1 MKESVDIQ
9 FVSDIMCPW
18 CVVGLGNL
26 NNALEALKDSVE
38 ADITFQ
44 PFELNPEMPPEGQ
57 DFSEH
62 ITEKYGITKAQS
74 DENRAM
80 IQQRG
85 KEIDFDFN
93 FTPESRM
100 RNSFDAHRL
109 LHWAQLEGKQA
120 ELKAAL
126 FKAHFTHNQD
136 VSDYS
141 ILANLAAS
149 VNLDPAAAKGI
160 LDHGHFTEEVRKQEK
175 LWQQH
180 GISSVPTVIINNKYA
195 ISGGQPAEVFKNAI
209 EEILEK
215 EAKSEQN
222 A

>member
-1 MKESVDIQ
+1 MKKSVDIQ

-26 NNALEALKDSVE
+26 NNALETLKDSVE

-85 KEIDFDFN
+85 NEIDFDFN

-141 ILANLAAS
+141 TLANLAAS

-160 LDHGHFTEEVRKQEK
+160 LDNGHFTEEVRKQEK

-215 EAKSEQN
+215 EAQSEQN

>member
-1 MKESVDIQ
+1 MKESLDIQ
-9 FVSDIMCPW
+9 FISDVMCPW
-18 CVVGLGNL
+18 CVVGFGNL
-26 NNALEALKDSVE
+26 NKALEELKDTVN

-44 PFELNPEMPPEGQ
+44 PFELNPEMGPDGL
-57 DFSEH
+57 DLSEH

-80 IQQRG
+80 IQARG
-85 KEIDFDFN
+85 KEVDFDFN
-93 FTPESRM
+93 FTPESRI

-109 LHWAQLEGKQA
+109 LHWANLEGKQA

-136 VSDYS
+136 VSNYNT
-141 ILANLAAS
+141 LANLAAS

-160 LDHGHFTEEVRKQEK
+160 LENGHFTEEVRKQEK

-180 GISSVPTVIINNKYA
+180 GINSVPTVIINNKYA
-195 ISGGQPAEVFKNAI
+195 LSGGQPAEVFKNAI

-215 EAKSEQN
+215 EVEEEQN
-222 A
+222 T